1 MVKKQKMRVY
11 WIPQV
16 PMKAFHVEVNSVTE
30 AIKIMNI
37 LADYDLF
44 QLENNIKPD
53 YCNTGGLQVY
63 NEEEE
68 EWEDWTIEFQIPIG
82 EGVKSYYFDNGE
94 EVDFL
99 KFLTECGISEDD
111 FYSEG

>member
-1 MVKKQKMRVY
+1 MKKQKMRVY

-16 PMKAFHVEVNSVTE
+16 PMKAFHVEVDSVTE
-30 AIKIMNI
+30 AVKIMNI

-44 QLENNIKPD
+44 QLENNVKPD

-63 NEEEE
+63 NEEEK
-68 EWEDWTIEFQIPIG
+68 EWEDWTVGFQMPVDG
-82 EGVKSYYFDNGE
+82 EIQDLYFDNGE
-94 EVDFL
+94 EVEFL
-99 KFLTECGISEDD
+99 NFLNERGLTEDE